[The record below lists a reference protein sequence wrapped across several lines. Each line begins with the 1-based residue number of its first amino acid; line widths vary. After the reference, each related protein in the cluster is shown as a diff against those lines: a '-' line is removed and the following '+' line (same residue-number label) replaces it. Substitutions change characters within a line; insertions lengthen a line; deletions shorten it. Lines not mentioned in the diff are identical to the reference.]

1 MQKAPEISEENTP
14 LVKESFMYN
23 IFYRITGDNTI
34 LVICGTLN
42 EMDK

>member
-1 MQKAPEISEENTP
+1 MQKALEISEENTL

-23 IFYRITGDNTI
+23 IFYRIAGDNTI
-34 LVICGTLN
+34 LVICVTLN